1 MGVQKKYVQKLTLAL
16 TQFKNEIGQ
25 ADIDIFGDLKTNK
38 VLYIT
43 CSIRLNFLII
53 TYYF

>member
-1 MGVQKKYVQKLTLAL
+1 MGVQKKSVQKLTLAL

-25 ADIDIFGDLKTNK
+25 AEIDIFGDFKTNQ

-43 CSIRLNFLII
+43 CLIRLNF
-53 TYYF
+53 